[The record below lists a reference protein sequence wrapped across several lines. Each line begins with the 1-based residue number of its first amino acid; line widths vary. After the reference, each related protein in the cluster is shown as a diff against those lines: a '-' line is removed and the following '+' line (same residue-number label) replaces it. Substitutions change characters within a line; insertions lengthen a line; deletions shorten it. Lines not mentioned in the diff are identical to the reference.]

1 MPNSVKIGPVVLE
14 KDNFKIFRCVNAI
27 SLLSSLKMG
36 VVFHLKNLK
45 SLNDALCQIQTDVR
59 ITGDQTKEPPLWD
72 FLQYENF
79 S

>member
-1 MPNSVKIGPVVLE
+1 
-14 KDNFKIFRCVNAI
+14 
-27 SLLSSLKMG
+27 MG